1 VTRHRDTRAAC
12 THSCALVNLW
22 APDVGNRRYPGAV
35 ADPPAERTTAAFA
48 GTDVLHGVPK
58 LLFTVT
64 ETSDPGSGDS
74 VRRIGEAY
82 GHTVFATRNAVT
94 QKPANCSPEEALKLR
109 FIRLLIATMLAL
121 TIMSFAPAV
130 QASTDPE
137 ATSFN
142 SAGTARPVAPFDNY
156 GNLGGFHPTPREFHN
171 QLMNTGPLRYLYP
184 DYELFRQRVPL

>member
-1 VTRHRDTRAAC
+1 MSAIGDTRARSL
-12 THSCALVNLW
+12 TH
-22 APDVGNRRYPGAV
+22 
-35 ADPPAERTTAAFA
+35 PPSEREPPSPAR
-48 GTDVLHGVPK
+48 DLLHGVPK

-94 QKPANCSPEEALKLR
+94 QNPAKCSPAEALELR
-109 FIRLLIATMLAL
+109 FIRLPIATMLAL

-137 ATSFN
+137 AASFN
-142 SAGTARPVAPFDNY
+142 SRRYCQTCRPIRQQRQSWRLPSNSVGISQSAYEYGDYTPITGSDNGSSAG
-156 GNLGGFHPTPREFHN
+156 
-171 QLMNTGPLRYLYP
+171 
-184 DYELFRQRVPL
+184 LFRRRIPRSIRLKSSL

>member
-1 VTRHRDTRAAC
+1 MSAIGDTRARSL
-12 THSCALVNLW
+12 TH
-22 APDVGNRRYPGAV
+22 
-35 ADPPAERTTAAFA
+35 PPSEREPPSPAR
-48 GTDVLHGVPK
+48 DLLHRVPK

-64 ETSDPGSGDS
+64 ETSDPSSGDS

-94 QKPANCSPEEALKLR
+94 QNPANCSPAEALELR
-109 FIRLLIATMLAL
+109 FIRLLIATMLTL

-142 SAGTARPVAPFDNY
+142 SAGTARLSPHSTTTAIWAASLQLRGNFTISSRILGPCGMVTIPRLRAP
-156 GNLGGFHPTPREFHN
+156 T
-171 QLMNTGPLRYLYP
+171 TGPLR
-184 DYELFRQRVPL
+184 DYFGAEFRNRFV

>member
-1 VTRHRDTRAAC
+1 MSAIGDTRARSL
-12 THSCALVNLW
+12 TH
-22 APDVGNRRYPGAV
+22 
-35 ADPPAERTTAAFA
+35 PPSEREPPSPAR
-48 GTDVLHGVPK
+48 DLLHRVPK

-94 QKPANCSPEEALKLR
+94 QNPAKCSPAEALELR
-109 FIRLLIATMLAL
+109 FIRLPIATMLAL

-142 SAGTARPVAPFDNY
+142 SAGTARPVAPFDNN
-156 GNLGGFHPTPREFHN
+156 GNLGSFPPTPWEFHN
-171 QLMNTGPLRYLYP
+171 QLTNTGPLRYG
-184 DYELFRQRVPL
+184 DYTPITGSDNGSSARLFRRRIPQSIRLKSSL